1 MNVYNKDAVE
11 KLAGT
16 GIPIVCFDIPT
27 GVDVMDIKADVVVT
41 EGMGAFDVVITQ
53 RMYRQ
58 DQYKYVFNGAGEDQ
72 LFDLE
77 EGHYEMDNL
86 VHKEEKAELLLKLK
100 SDFAD
105 WMSAHGDI
113 ARHAFCKI
121 NRIKEWEL

>member
-41 EGMGAFDVVITQ
+41 EGMGAFDVVTTQ

-58 DQYKYVFNGAGEDQ
+58 DQYKYVFNGEGRINSLTLKQ
-72 LFDLE
+72 ILMKWITLFIKKKKQ
-77 EGHYEMDNL
+77 N
-86 VHKEEKAELLLKLK
+86 
-100 SDFAD
+100 DF
-105 WMSAHGDI
+105 
-113 ARHAFCKI
+113 
-121 NRIKEWEL
+121 